1 MSNETEEEPEREK
14 PQQITPEE
22 FLAER
27 KRSMRRRSWWAV
39 GIGAAVVAL
48 HLFLFFVI
56 IVFQGL
62 FKAQYPED
70 FDGEISWKIL
80 FRSLFFLL
88 GLFGVIVGI
97 WGLYE
102 ARRITLEDLIPSPEA
117 IEFLRAARDT
127 VPYFSFILV
136 ACLVVVTLFQLK
148 TENFESYAKFGE
160 QSTEIAGLVKP
171 LVWQGEWWR
180 LLTYAAL
187 HGIFPL
193 HLYFNAQALYG
204 FGSLIEYLS
213 NRAHLATVFL
223 LSVIGGGLLSLF
235 FMPEVKSIG
244 ASGGIMGL
252 IGYMA
257 IYGYRRKRQLPPDF
271 LRSMLVN
278 ISFIA
283 AFGIIAYQIVDNF
296 GHLGGLLTG
305 ASYGFL
311 QIPRDLHKNPRQ
323 AGALAEASGLISM
336 GVFVFVSILTILML
350 LQYIKF

>member
-1 MSNETEEEPEREK
+1 MNYETEEEP
-14 PQQITPEE
+14 PQPSPRITPEE

-27 KRSMRRRSWWAV
+27 KRAIRRRSWWAI
-39 GIGAAVVAL
+39 GIGAVLVAL
-48 HLFLFFVI
+48 HLLVFFFVI
-56 IVFQGL
+56 A
-62 FKAQYPED
+62 FKEQFLAQYPEA

-80 FRSLFFLL
+80 FQSLTFLL
-88 GLFGVIVGI
+88 GLFALIAGI

-102 ARRITLEDLIPSPEA
+102 ARRITLEDLIPTPEA
-117 IEFLRAARDT
+117 VEFLRQARDT
-127 VPYFSFILV
+127 VPYFSYILV
-136 ACLVVVTLFQLK
+136 ACLVVVTLFQWSI
-148 TENFESYAKFGE
+148 EDSESFADFGAR
-160 QSTEIAGLVKP
+160 SSKIAGLVKP
-171 LVWQGEWWR
+171 LVWEGEWWR
-180 LLTYAAL
+180 LLTYATL

-204 FGSLIEYLS
+204 FGGLIEFLS
-213 NRAHLATVFL
+213 NRAHLGTVFL
-223 LSVIGGGLLSLF
+223 LSIIGGGLLSLF
-235 FMPEVKSIG
+235 FMPDVQSIG

-305 ASYGFL
+305 AIYGFA

-323 AGALAEASGLISM
+323 AGATAEAFGLISM
-336 GVFVFVSILTILML
+336 GVFVFVSILTILLL

>member
-1 MSNETEEEPEREK
+1 MSDETEEEP
-14 PQQITPEE
+14 PQAPQLAPEE
-22 FLAER
+22 FLAQR
-27 KRSMRRRSWWAV
+27 KRAIRRRSWWAI
-39 GIGAAVVAL
+39 GIGAVLVAL
-48 HLFLFFVI
+48 HLFVFFFVI
-56 IVFQGL
+56 VFKEQ
-62 FKAQYPED
+62 FQAQYPKE
-70 FDGEISWKIL
+70 FGGEISWKIL
-80 FRSLFFLL
+80 FQSLFFLL
-88 GLFGVIVGI
+88 GLFALIAGI

-102 ARRITLEDLIPSPEA
+102 AKRITLEDLIPSPEA
-117 IEFLRAARDT
+117 IEFLQQARDT
-127 VPYFSFILV
+127 VPYFSYILV
-136 ACLVVVTLFQLK
+136 GCLIVVTLFQMK
-148 TENFESYAKFGE
+148 IEDDSSYINFGKESTK
-160 QSTEIAGLVKP
+160 IAGLVKP

-204 FGSLIEYLS
+204 FGGLIEFLS

-223 LSVIGGGLLSLF
+223 LSIIGGGLLSLF
-235 FMPEVKSIG
+235 FMPEVQSIG

-278 ISFIA
+278 IGFIA

-305 ASYGFL
+305 AMYGFL

-323 AGALAEASGLISM
+323 TGALAEAFGMISM
-336 GVFVFVSILTILML
+336 GVFVFVSILTILLL

>member
-1 MSNETEEEPEREK
+1 MADENEAEPLPER
-14 PQQITPEE
+14 QITPEE

-27 KRSMRRRSWWAV
+27 KRSMRRRSWWAI
-39 GIGAAVVAL
+39 GIGAALVAL
-48 HLFLFFVI
+48 HLFLFVFIVI
-56 IVFQGL
+56 
-62 FKAQYPED
+62 FKEQLQAQYPHG

-80 FRSLFFLL
+80 FRSLLFLL
-88 GLFGVIVGI
+88 GLFALTGGV

-117 IEFLRAARDT
+117 IEFLQQARDT
-127 VPYFSFILV
+127 VPYFSYILV
-136 ACLVVVTLFQLK
+136 GCLVVVTLFQLK
-148 TENFESYAKFGE
+148 TEDFKSYQEFGA

-171 LVWQGEWWR
+171 MVWQGEWWR

-204 FGSLIEYLS
+204 FGGLIEFLS
-213 NRAHLATVFL
+213 NRAHLAIVFL
-223 LSVIGGGLLSLF
+223 LAIIGGGLLSLF
-235 FMPEVKSIG
+235 FMPEVQSIG

-278 ISFIA
+278 IGFIA

-296 GHLGGLLTG
+296 GHLGGLVTG
-305 ASYGFL
+305 AVYGFV
-311 QIPRDLHKNPRQ
+311 QIPRDLQKNPRQ
-323 AGALAEASGLISM
+323 AGALTEAFGLISM
-336 GVFVFVSILTILML
+336 GVFVFISILTILL
-350 LQYIKF
+350 ILQYIKF

>member
-1 MSNETEEEPEREK
+1 MADENEEEPAPERRM
-14 PQQITPEE
+14 TPEE

-27 KRSMRRRSWWAV
+27 KRSMRGRSWWAI
-39 GIGAAVVAL
+39 GIGAALVVL
-48 HLFLFFVI
+48 HLFLFVFIVI
-56 IVFQGL
+56 
-62 FKAQYPED
+62 FKEQLQAQYPED

-80 FRSLFFLL
+80 FRSLLFLL
-88 GLFGVIVGI
+88 GLFALIGGV

-102 ARRITLEDLIPSPEA
+102 AKRITLEDLIPSPEA
-117 IEFLRAARDT
+117 IEFLQQARDT
-127 VPYFSFILV
+127 VPYFSYILV
-136 ACLVVVTLFQLK
+136 GCLVVVTLFQLK
-148 TENFESYAKFGE
+148 TEDFQSYQDFGA

-171 LVWQGEWWR
+171 MVWQGEWWR

-204 FGSLIEYLS
+204 FGSLIEFLS
-213 NRAHLATVFL
+213 NRAHLAIVFL
-223 LSVIGGGLLSLF
+223 LSIIGGGLLSLF
-235 FMPEVKSIG
+235 FMPEVRSIG

-257 IYGYRRKRQLPPDF
+257 IYSYRRKRQLPPDF

-278 ISFIA
+278 IGFIA

-296 GHLGGLLTG
+296 GHLGGLITG
-305 ASYGFL
+305 AVYGFL
-311 QIPRDLHKNPRQ
+311 QIPRDLRKNPRQ
-323 AGALAEASGLISM
+323 AGALTEAFGLIST
-336 GVFVFVSILTILML
+336 GVFVFVSILTILLL

>member
-1 MSNETEEEPEREK
+1 MANETEEESP
-14 PQQITPEE
+14 PTPPITPEE
-22 FLAER
+22 FVATR
-27 KRSMRRRSWWAV
+27 KRAIRRRSWWAI
-39 GIGAAVVAL
+39 GIGAALVAL
-48 HLFLFFVI
+48 HLFALFFLI
-56 IVFQGL
+56 F
-62 FKAQYPED
+62 FKEQIQAQYPDE

-88 GLFGVIVGI
+88 GLFALIAGV

-102 ARRITLEDLIPSPEA
+102 AKRITLEDLLPSPEA
-117 IEFLRAARDT
+117 IEFLRQARDT
-127 VPYFSFILV
+127 VPYFSYILV
-136 ACLVVVTLFQLK
+136 GCLVIVTLFQLK
-148 TENFESYAKFGE
+148 IEGFGDWTDFGAESVK
-160 QSTEIAGLVKP
+160 IAGLVKP

-213 NRAHLATVFL
+213 NRAHLAIVFL
-223 LSVIGGGLLSLF
+223 LSIIGGGLLSLF
-235 FMPEVKSIG
+235 FMPEVQSIG

-278 ISFIA
+278 IGFIA

-305 ASYGFL
+305 AVYGFL
-311 QIPRDLHKNPRQ
+311 QIPRDLNKNPRK
-323 AGALAEASGLISM
+323 ARALTEAFGLLSLGI
-336 GVFVFVSILTILML
+336 FVFVSILTILL
-350 LQYIKF
+350 LLGYVKF